1 MFKKISLLK
10 NVVAVILILFMFG
23 NVVVF
28 ANSPDESNS
37 LRSYSDSENVIK
49 EMVNAV
55 STQNWGMFTN
65 LMSLEE
71 QSYYIQYFADDSYTN
86 GIKQVKTANLDS
98 IIRLSGDLSK
108 SDLLTREYPILLSNN
123 NIQSFIVGIDCKV
136 SKENKY
142 FYNGLNY
149 FIIALAQENGEMK
162 IVQFNRPSYDLATK
176 SILPVIK
183 KDDINYNKKIAALNV
198 IENASHGYLTNAQ
211 NEAISQGFNIINTD
225 NVRQNEESLVQPNSY
240 SDTPNLG
247 TYTNYSVPWSI
258 TCLMNR
264 TGTGAAVEIGFDYYV
279 KNTINNEWY
288 NSWSNESLRTGIYC
302 IKGVGW
308 YRTISP
314 VSSSGG
320 YDVTQY
326 TQFYVPETEATNTN
340 NMIDSMAKYYLV
352 NKDNKLFFPEYGA
365 GTSGTAGSQGTGR
378 LLQWGSQYLAQQGY
392 TYYYILNYYYKE
404 SSYSPNGEV
413 KTVYI
418 P

>member
-1 MFKKISLLK
+1 MKSKIAFMRNLLTIILMLTLFS
-10 NVVAVILILFMFG
+10 NVI
-23 NVVVF
+23 VF
-28 ANSPDESNS
+28 AESTNETNM
-37 LRSYSDSENVIK
+37 LQNYSASENVIR
-49 EMVNAV
+49 EMVDAV
-55 STQNWGMFTN
+55 NQKNWSIFTN

-71 QSYYIQYFADDSYTN
+71 QDYYVKYFADDTSTN
-86 GIKQVKTANLDS
+86 GIKQVESASLED
-98 IIRLSGDLSK
+98 IITLTKDLSK
-108 SDLLTREYPILLSNN
+108 AELLFNEYPVLTNN
-123 NIQSFIVGIDCKV
+123 NNVQSFIVGIDCKV
-136 SKENKY
+136 NIENKY

-149 FIIALAQENGEMK
+149 FIIALAEENGEMK
-162 IVQFNRPSYDLATK
+162 IVQFNRPSFDLASKT
-176 SILPVIK
+176 IIPELK
-183 KDDINYNKKIAALNV
+183 KTDTNYDKKVAALNV
-198 IENASHGYLTNAQ
+198 IENASHGYLVNAQ
-211 NEAISQGFNIINTD
+211 NEAISQDFIIIDTNNANK
-225 NVRQNEESLVQPNSY
+225 NVATPNSY

-247 TYTNYSVPWSI
+247 VYTNYSLPTTIS
-258 TCLMNR
+258 CLMNR
-264 TGTGAAVEIGFDYYV
+264 TGTGSVANVSFNSYV

-288 NSWSNESLRTGIYC
+288 NSWNNEALRTGIYC

-326 TQFYVPETEATNTN
+326 TQFYNPGTALTNTN
-340 NMIDSMAKYYLV
+340 NMINDMSPYYLA

-365 GTSGTAGSQGTGR
+365 GTSGTAGTQGTGR

-392 TYYYILNYYYKE
+392 TFYYILNYYYNG